1 MINLLQNAETTD
13 SPPPKEEEADDS
25 VIDLTRVEQ
34 ALVDRAVAESLEVFY
49 CGVIS
54 RSPKSLSEAILMLE
68 MVLKREYFEYEVRR
82 EFVFL

>member
-34 ALVDRAVAESLEVFY
+34 ALVDRAVAESLEVSSTPNASF
-49 CGVIS
+49 V
-54 RSPKSLSEAILMLE
+54 LSILLWSYLQ
-68 MVLKREYFEYEVRR
+68 VP
-82 EFVFL
+82 

>member
-34 ALVDRAVAESLEVFY
+34 ALVDRAVAESLEVSSTPNASFVLSILLWSY
-49 CGVIS
+49 LMFLSG
-54 RSPKSLSEAILMLE
+54 PLNHSLKL
-68 MVLKREYFEYEVRR
+68 F
-82 EFVFL
+82 